1 MHQVYIICN
10 YIIHEYYSCLQK
22 HRVKCER
29 SSRVLFL
36 DWNQWKR
43 FLFDCKLLHVICF
56 SWIYNIIVLVFF
68 FRKSLL
74 YPCVGFRYL
83 LYGTFNGISFS
94 SLYRG
99 ITHFFISNLHKEVK
113 LISMSV
119 KLHSTQEHFDGV

>member
-1 MHQVYIICN
+1 MRGVPEFCFWIEISGKGFCLTVNYFMSYASPESIILL
-10 YIIHEYYSCLQK
+10 S
-22 HRVKCER
+22 
-29 SSRVLFL
+29 LF
-36 DWNQWKR
+36 
-43 FLFDCKLLHVICF
+43 
-56 SWIYNIIVLVFF
+56 FF